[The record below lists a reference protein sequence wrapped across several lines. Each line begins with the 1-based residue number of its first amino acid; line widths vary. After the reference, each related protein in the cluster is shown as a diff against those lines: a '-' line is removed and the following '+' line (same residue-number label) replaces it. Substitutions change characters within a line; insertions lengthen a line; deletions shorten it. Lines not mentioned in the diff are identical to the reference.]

1 MALDPRAA
9 MLKIN
14 QERMD
19 VQKGLA
25 ASQADIGRKM
35 TKKGTKGA
43 IGSWLGQ
50 LAAPVLFD
58 WGTTALLNTVLPGM
72 GIATKG
78 LGSLYKAA
86 KGVPLLKAGAKGLLT
101 AYGGAKGGEMGAG
114 SVSIGES
121 EDLMKKYMAGTVSG
135 EKGMRFDR
143 GATEAMESQKDLQL
157 EALSDLMKVD
167 AGKAGLKAAGSSL
180 LGSLKTAS
188 EARRTGDAAGGI
200 SERLKSIRETQGE
213 LTAQD
218 YMSAF
223 TESGK
228 QAKKDL
234 LSTQSLK
241 DWSAKREGLTFG
253 QAMKYS
259 DEALTSPA
267 LPTVPKVDMKYM
279 NEQLESL
286 SQPTRIAGAGSA
298 SGQFG
303 DFVQG
308 DSLDDLKN
316 RTWHSET
323 GSGRRKTITSG
334 ILPPSERAMGDVPS
348 SYVPADHLLSPGGG
362 YESPE
367 VNMYS
372 DIEARMEAGPSIPKV
387 EAFTNPQSL
396 RDLNI
401 QADKM
406 EAAMSPSLRQGLSGG
421 DWRQAIKSPPLGY
434 NQMLEDLDKT
444 NALQQAWRNQ
454 IQNKDELHLKGLYRT
469 VGRSIGADKY
479 SSLMNN
485 NWYTKGYGEL

>member
-101 AYGGAKGGEMGAG
+101 AYGGAKGAEMGAG

-180 LGSLKTAS
+180 LGSL
-188 EARRTGDAAGGI
+188 
-200 SERLKSIRETQGE
+200 
-213 LTAQD
+213 
-218 YMSAF
+218 
-223 TESGK
+223 
-228 QAKKDL
+228 
-234 LSTQSLK
+234 
-241 DWSAKREGLTFG
+241 
-253 QAMKYS
+253 
-259 DEALTSPA
+259 
-267 LPTVPKVDMKYM
+267 
-279 NEQLESL
+279 
-286 SQPTRIAGAGSA
+286 
-298 SGQFG
+298 
-303 DFVQG
+303 
-308 DSLDDLKN
+308 
-316 RTWHSET
+316 
-323 GSGRRKTITSG
+323 
-334 ILPPSERAMGDVPS
+334 
-348 SYVPADHLLSPGGG
+348 
-362 YESPE
+362 
-367 VNMYS
+367 
-372 DIEARMEAGPSIPKV
+372 
-387 EAFTNPQSL
+387 
-396 RDLNI
+396 
-401 QADKM
+401 
-406 EAAMSPSLRQGLSGG
+406 
-421 DWRQAIKSPPLGY
+421 
-434 NQMLEDLDKT
+434 
-444 NALQQAWRNQ
+444 
-454 IQNKDELHLKGLYRT
+454 
-469 VGRSIGADKY
+469 
-479 SSLMNN
+479 
-485 NWYTKGYGEL
+485 